1 MQWKCNSNLVLRP
14 LLGLWAQRKSEV
26 IRPFKGPC
34 NSCNKRVPEAVDMV
48 WNVVFIWIYEDT
60 CATLYYWICSSCL
73 QIDVYVYIYI
83 YIHSSAH
90 VHLTLQIERAG
101 YQNRMWCKMRKVGDL
116 LLSNLVNPQVMTLF
130 ELVLSNCWIFVNHQN
145 QLPREFTWHVVA
157 GSRHCHSCHREQ
169 YGQKSK
175 AISWGFVKVWFHNDS
190 EWCMIKKTQLV
201 FAKVFRP
208 KYMYT
213 IIISIYVYTC
223 LFWWLMLPVHPE
235 H

>member
-1 MQWKCNSNLVLRP
+1 MSSEKIRGHQAVQGWYATHATSGSGK
-14 LLGLWAQRKSEV
+14 LL
-26 IRPFKGPC
+26 
-34 NSCNKRVPEAVDMV
+34 
-48 WNVVFIWIYEDT
+48 IWCGTWFIYESMKIRVQH
-60 CATLYYWICSSCL
+60 CIIEYAQVAYKLNI
-73 QIDVYVYIYI
+73 
-83 YIHSSAH
+83 
-90 VHLTLQIERAG
+90 HLTVQIERAD
-101 YQNRMWCKMRKVGDL
+101 YQNRMWCKMGKVGDL

-175 AISWGFVKVWFHNDS
+175 AISWGFVIKVWFHNDS

-213 IIISIYVYTC
+213 ITISIFVYTC